1 MKPKGVLFQRSK
13 AYRHYSAVVLFAI
26 QYIGQGIDDI
36 RLTFYIEMAAKQE
49 FICM

>member
-13 AYRHYSAVVLFAI
+13 AYRHYSAVLFAI

-36 RLTFYIEMAAKQE
+36 LTFYIEMAA
-49 FICM
+49 ICMQIQT